1 MPIRESPAAKRN
13 RVPIGDALQKY
24 LKEDVVKHENPRLLE
39 IASGCGTHIM
49 YFSKLFPHIHWQPSD
64 FQGTTIKIHKEKALL
79 NNIKTNRGAVFRSTS
94 KMNFIVVFRTL
105 S

>member
-24 LKEDVVKHENPRLLE
+24 LKEDVVKQENPRLLE

-49 YFSKLFPHIHWQPSD
+49 HFSKLFPHIHWQPSD

-79 NNIKTNRGAVFRSTS
+79 KFKLTAEPCSGQHL
-94 KMNFIVVFRTL
+94 K
-105 S
+105 